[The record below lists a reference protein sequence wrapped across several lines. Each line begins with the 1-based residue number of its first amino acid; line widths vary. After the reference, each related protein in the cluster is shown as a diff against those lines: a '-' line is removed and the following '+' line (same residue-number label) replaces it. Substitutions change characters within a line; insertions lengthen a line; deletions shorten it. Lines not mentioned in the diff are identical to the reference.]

1 MHTALHEYRSVKCVA
16 ERIRKRNGSI
26 KIIPYAESFRDQ
38 VASAAEEMHRNSIYH
53 NMPLDRDKVVRQLA
67 ACGNIVPDRYFRIAV
82 RGDRLLGGFYGKVQ
96 QAFFS
101 DDLVASD
108 MGWWVLQNDRFSAT
122 AILLLADFEEWARL
136 MGARKVMVG
145 QSTGVDILRTTKLY
159 QHCGYQIIGFNTT
172 KDL

>member
-1 MHTALHEYRSVKCVA
+1 VA
-16 ERIRKRNGSI
+16 T
-26 KIIPYAESFRDQ
+26 
-38 VASAAEEMHRNSIYH
+38 AAEEMHRNSIYR

-82 RGDRLLGGFYGKVQ
+82 RGDRLLGAFYGKVQ

-101 DDLVASD
+101 DEWVASD
-108 MGWWVLQNDRFSAT
+108 MGWWVGQGSRFSAA
-122 AILLLADFEEWARL
+122 AILLLADFEDWARS

-159 QHCGYQIIGFNTT
+159 NHCGYRIIGFNTT